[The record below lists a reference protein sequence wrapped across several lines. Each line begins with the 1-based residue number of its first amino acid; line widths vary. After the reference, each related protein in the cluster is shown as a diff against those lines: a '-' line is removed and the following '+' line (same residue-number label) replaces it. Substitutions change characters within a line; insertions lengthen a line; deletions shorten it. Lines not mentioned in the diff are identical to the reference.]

1 MKGRVVARE
10 ALRRDE
16 HAAMFEILQRHFDG
30 VEAAQF
36 DADLAEK
43 NWVILLEREDGR
55 LAGFSTLLLY
65 PTQHEGEDL
74 TIVYS
79 GDTIV
84 DRASWGSTALPRTW
98 IQSVLGLS
106 ASLGAHKV
114 LWLLIVSGF
123 RTYRFLPLFFESF
136 FPRCDGPPTDHARLG
151 RAALAARLAH
161 ERFGARYC
169 PARGTVRLARPQRL
183 KPGLAGLPEG
193 RQRNPHVAFFARANP
208 RHAAGEELVCLTEL
222 SRGNLTRAGRRML
235 GWGGT

>member
-1 MKGRVVARE
+1 VVARA
-10 ALRRDE
+10 ALCRDE
-16 HAAMFEILQRHFDG
+16 RAAMLAILDRHFDG

-43 NWVILLEREDGR
+43 NWVILLEREDGQ

-65 PTQHEGEDL
+65 STEHEGEDL

-84 DRASWGSTALPRTW
+84 DRDSWGSTALPRTW

-106 ASLGAHKV
+106 ASLGAQKV

-123 RTYRFLPLFFESF
+123 RTYRFLPLFFDSF
-136 FPRCDGPPTDHARLG
+136 FPRCDGAPAAQ
-151 RAALAARLAH
+151 AALAARLAH

-183 KPGLAGLPEG
+183 KPGLVELPEG

-222 SRGNLTRAGRRML
+222 SQSNMTRAGRRML
-235 GWGGT
+235 GWGAT